1 MSVALSRQDALN
13 WLVKYGIIPYWDSI
27 DNKVLFRKADVKKG
41 SVLSV
46 PRNVEEEVWPGLI
59 KILALKNEADCALVR
74 KNVEHLL
81 KEQGKL
87 LY

>member
-1 MSVALSRQDALN
+1 MSTALSRQDALN

-59 KILALKNEADCALVR
+59 KILALKNESDCALVR

>member
-1 MSVALSRQDALN
+1 MSTALSRQDALN

-59 KILALKNEADCALVR
+59 KILALKNESDCTLVR

>member
-1 MSVALSRQDALN
+1 MGATLTSQDAMN

-41 SVLSV
+41 AVLTIS
-46 PRNVEEEVWPGLI
+46 RNAEEEVWPGLI
-59 KILALKNEADCALVR
+59 KLLNLKNEADCTLVR
-74 KNVEHLL
+74 QNVEHIL

-87 LY
+87 VR